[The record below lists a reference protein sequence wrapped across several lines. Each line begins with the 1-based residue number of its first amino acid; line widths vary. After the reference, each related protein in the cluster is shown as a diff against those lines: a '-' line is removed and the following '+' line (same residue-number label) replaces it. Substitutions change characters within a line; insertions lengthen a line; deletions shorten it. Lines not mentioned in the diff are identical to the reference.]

1 MDIPATAATP
11 QAAATRSRGSL
22 TSDFDTFLTLM
33 TTQLQHQDPLK
44 PVDSTE
50 YLSQLASFST
60 VEQQSYTNNLLETLI
75 ASFGGMGL
83 SQAAAW
89 VGREARGI
97 MPAHVA
103 GPEAIPIFPSISPS
117 ADRAVL
123 VVRNEAGDVVNRI
136 DLAVGKT
143 EFSWLPQDMTGAE
156 LPEGLYSF
164 EVENYQ
170 GDMQQTSSA
179 VELYGRVTEV
189 RALLGG
195 MVLMVD
201 GGRELAAGSL
211 TAIRG

>member
-1 MDIPATAATP
+1 M
-11 QAAATRSRGSL
+11 
-22 TSDFDTFLTLM
+22 
-33 TTQLQHQDPLK
+33 
-44 PVDSTE
+44 
-50 YLSQLASFST
+50 
-60 VEQQSYTNNLLETLI
+60 
-75 ASFGGMGL
+75 
-83 SQAAAW
+83 
-89 VGREARGI
+89 
-97 MPAHVA
+97 
-103 GPEAIPIFPSISPS
+103 
-117 ADRAVL
+117 L

-189 RALLGG
+189 RALPGG

-201 GGRELAAGSL
+201 GDESWRLDP
-211 TAIRG
+211 